1 VAVTISAVKGLEPGE
16 TIWDEGGV
24 AGFGVRRQRDSATY
38 FIKYRFAG
46 QQRFVTIGRHGSP
59 WTPEQARREAKRLLG
74 LVAADRD
81 PHAEHRQA
89 RERSAETLS
98 RVAEEYLA
106 RAKGKLKPRSYVEVE
121 RHLRKNWARL
131 GGMSVFKLTRRQVAA
146 QLAEIEGD
154 KGPVTAARARAALS
168 AMFNWAIREGY
179 EIAANPVAGTNRP
192 PEPKSRSR
200 VLTDAELARVWQ
212 ACGDNEYGRIVRLL
226 ILTGQRREEVGGM
239 HWSEINAPEGLWLIA
254 GERTKNHREHAV
266 PLTPAALALLPP
278 PRTGDFVFGQ
288 RGFNNAPGSACPL
301 NAGSAQRAGRGRQG
315 WRGVQIAGGC
325 LGRHNDRTRQAN
337 DNDPRRPCGVRAL
350 PHSCA
355 HQRGPLARQG
365 SWRSV
370 RPQAEAHRAPA
381 PGSAIAPGLGRGTS

>member
-1 VAVTISAVKGLEPGE
+1 MAVTISAVKALRPGE

-24 AGFGVRRQRDSATY
+24 AGIGARRQRDAATY

-59 WTPEQARREAKRLLG
+59 WTPDGARKEARRLLG

-81 PHAEHRQA
+81 PHAERREARQ
-89 RERSAETLS
+89 RSAETLS
-98 RVAEEYLA
+98 RVADEYLE

-146 QLAEIEGD
+146 QLAEIEAD

-168 AMFNWAIREGY
+168 AMFNWAIRDGY

-200 VLTDAELARVWQ
+200 VLTDAELARIWQ
-212 ACGDNEYGRIVRLL
+212 ACGDDEYGRIVRLL
-226 ILTGQRREEVGGM
+226 ILTGQRRDEVGGM
-239 HWSEINAPEGLWLIA
+239 HWSEINAPERLWLIA
-254 GERTKNHREHAV
+254 GERTKNHREHSV

-278 PRTGDFVFGQ
+278 PRTGDFVFGR
-288 RGFNNAPGSACPL
+288 RGFSGWSKSKTALDA
-301 NAGSAQRAGRGRQG
+301 RANFKD
-315 WRGVQIAGGC
+315 WRVHDIRRTVATVMADRLGV
-325 LGRHNDRTRQAN
+325 
-337 DNDPRRPCGVRAL
+337 L
-350 PHSCA
+350 PHVIETLLNHVSGHKGGVA
-355 HQRGPLARQG
+355 GVYNRARYANEVREALERSAGYVATSVARGG
-365 SWRSV
+365 V
-370 RPQAEAHRAPA
+370 
-381 PGSAIAPGLGRGTS
+381 